1 MNRIKPY
8 RAFPVKVARKKMLM
22 TEKITCLLGFL
33 TLPLLFCGCNSK
45 SVKSERAIAEVGYR
59 KLYLSEVEDYIHGLS
74 EKDSIMALNNY
85 VNRWAK
91 NQVVLRQAERN
102 LSEKEKNISDELDN
116 YRASLL
122 IYKYEQKYLAEK
134 MDTVVSQSEIE
145 KFYRE
150 NPDNFKLP
158 GLIVK
163 ALFLKVPNGFRDID
177 KVRSLYRSNSEK
189 ALEEL
194 HDIAIQGAEIYTSF
208 GAQWMDFNVCLLL
221 PGSADAYENRIIR
234 MKYVEDS
241 DEKYTYFLKANE
253 TSMKDEVAPLEHVKS
268 GIRNIILNRRRTELI
283 NRMENAIYN
292 DAMER
297 NQVKI
302 NITKE

>member
-1 MNRIKPY
+1 
-8 RAFPVKVARKKMLM
+8 M
-22 TEKITCLLGFL
+22 TEKITCFWGLLGVAGFL
-33 TLPLLFCGCNSK
+33 TLPLLFCGCNGK
-45 SVKSERAIAEVGYR
+45 AAKTERPIAEVGYR
-59 KLYLSEVEDYIHGLS
+59 KLHLSEIEDYIHGLS
-74 EKDSIMALNNY
+74 EHDSIMALNNY

-102 LSEKEKNISDELDN
+102 LSEKEKDLSDELDN
-116 YRASLL
+116 YRTSLL

-134 MDTVVSQSEIE
+134 MDTAVSQSEIE

-150 NPDNFKLP
+150 NPDNFKLT

-163 ALFLKVPNGFRDID
+163 ALFLKVPNSFREID

-194 HDIAIQGAEIYTSF
+194 RGIALQGAEIYTSF
-208 GAQWMDFNVCLLL
+208 GAQWMDFNDVCILL
-221 PGSADAYENRIIR
+221 PGTADAYENRIIR

-253 TSMKDEVAPLEHVKS
+253 ISMKDEVAPLEHVKS
-268 GIRNIILNRRRTELI
+268 GIRNIILNRRRTELL

-292 DAMER
+292 DAIEK